1 MTNIERLT
9 ELRELAIKTEEV
21 DIAYKVNLLNAKIA
35 HNAELLAI
43 EISHMLD
50 TRALDSY
57 KNEIG
62 LSVILDSTGIRNY
75 LYNSIRGYWG

>member
-1 MTNIERLT
+1 MTNIEKLV
-9 ELRELAIKTEEV
+9 ELREIAIKTEEV
-21 DIAYKVNLLNAKIA
+21 DITYKANLLNAKIA

-43 EISHMLD
+43 EISHILD
-50 TRALDSY
+50 TKALDSY
-57 KNEIG
+57 ENEPR